1 MKLPV
6 PNGGKSILWAVVT
19 LISVV
24 FVLPNYSLAQST
36 IAFSA
41 DFETSNIRS
50 GWDWMEACCSHSMT
64 QSFDYKRTG
73 NSSLRV
79 ELRKSDGTQGGSKRA
94 ELSENNNPFPN
105 NPNLRYYA
113 FSHYLPADFKA
124 DSVQEILFQWHIKA
138 TSGITLGA
146 SPPLSLMI
154 HKGNWELGINYDST
168 DINIYRG
175 KNFRSKNFTL
185 GPWERGKWTDWVI
198 RYEYSA
204 EDDGLVQVW
213 KNQQLI
219 FEYRGKNFYK
229 GSYPPYMKMGIYKW
243 SWSDT
248 YPKTSKQSV
257 LTSRVIYVDH
267 VRFGTKDAKASDFF
281 IDPPAVPNQAPSARI
296 STTTSIQLPTN
307 SVRLDGSGS
316 SDPDGNIVKY
326 QWSQVSGPSTATLT
340 NATTAIATAG
350 GLVAGTYQFRLT
362 ITDDKG
368 ATAVANTSVVVSAA
382 AVVNKAPIAR
392 ITTTNSIQL
401 PTNSVRLDGSTS
413 SDADGNIAKYQWSQV
428 SGPSTASLTN
438 ATTSIATAASLIAG
452 TYQFRLTVTDD
463 KGATASSTSSIS
475 VAAAAIVENKK
486 PLANAGPDQS
496 YQASATSFSLNGSG
510 SSDPDGTLSA
520 FSWKQISGP
529 GTSVLATPAAAITSV
544 SNFVAG
550 TYQYELTVTD
560 NKSATDKDTVI
571 ISIIPTAVGIP
582 QNQAPKALTDGD
594 KQIRLP
600 QNSVQ
605 LDGSKSSDADGR
617 IAAYQ
622 WTQLSGP
629 STATI
634 GTPNTAGTSIQNLR
648 AGTYSFQLKVTD
660 NGGLT
665 ATAKSTVTVL
675 AAYQKPVANAGT
687 DKSLRLPISSAALDG
702 SLSSDP
708 NGLPLTY
715 TWKQIGGPTTSNIAS
730 ASSVKTTAS
739 NFVAGTY
746 QYTLT
751 VKNTANLQAVDTVQL
766 VILAPLENKAPVVV
780 IKDSMLSNS
789 PWRWQLNGSGSND
802 PDGRIQTYSWSFISG
817 PITPIISTPGQ
828 AVTEVTN
835 LIKGVY
841 KFNLAITDNQGKSS
855 VKEHSITVG
864 DTSSTNQKENLEVR
878 YWPNPVRDQLK
889 IRISGN
895 DEGYTLIRI
904 FDVNGSKLMEQVSS
918 KFGRD
923 LQLSMNVQQLR
934 YGTYFLSI
942 KVGNNPEIVR
952 KFMKL

>member
-19 LISVV
+19 MISVV
-24 FVLPNYSLAQST
+24 FVFPNYSLAQSS
-36 IAFSA
+36 IAFTA

-168 DINIYRG
+168 DINIYKG
-175 KNFRSKNFTL
+175 KNYRSKNFTL

-213 KNQQLI
+213 KNQKLI

-281 IDPPAVPNQAPSARI
+281 IDPPAVTNQSPTARI

-340 NATTAIATAG
+340 NATTATATAG

-362 ITDDKG
+362 ITDDQG
-368 ATAVANTSVVVSAA
+368 ATA
-382 AVVNKAPIAR
+382 
-392 ITTTNSIQL
+392 TTTI
-401 PTNSVRLDGSTS
+401 
-413 SDADGNIAKYQWSQV
+413 
-428 SGPSTASLTN
+428 
-438 ATTSIATAASLIAG
+438 
-452 TYQFRLTVTDD
+452 TVT
-463 KGATASSTSSIS
+463 
-475 VAAAAIVENKK
+475 VAAATVSNKI
-486 PLANAGPDQS
+486 PIANAGPNTS
-496 YQASATSFSLNGSG
+496 YQSSAASFTLNGSG
-510 SSDPDGTLSA
+510 SSDPDGSIQSYA
-520 FSWKQISGP
+520 WRQISGP
-529 GTSVLATPAAAITSV
+529 NTSVLASAASASTSV
-544 SNFVAG
+544 TQFVQG
-550 TYQYELTVTD
+550 TYQYRLTVTD
-560 NKSATDKDTVI
+560 DKGANASDTVTI
-571 ISIIPTAVGIP
+571 TIVAASAAIP
-582 QNQAPKALTDGD
+582 QNKAPIALTDGN

-605 LDGSKSSDADGR
+605 LDGSKSSDPDGR
-617 IAAYQ
+617 ISSYA
-622 WTQLSGP
+622 WTQTAGP
-629 STATI
+629 STSTI
-634 GTPNTAGTSIQNLR
+634 GTPSGSGTQVQNLR
-648 AGTYSFQLKVTD
+648 AGTYTFQLKVTD

-665 ATAKSTVTVL
+665 ATTTVSVTVL
-675 AAYQKPVANAGT
+675 AAYRNPVANAGA
-687 DKSLRLPISSAALDG
+687 DRNLQLPTNSIELDG
-702 SLSSDP
+702 SSSSDP
-708 NGLPLTY
+708 NGLAISFSWQQLS
-715 TWKQIGGPTTSNIAS
+715 GPNTSTLAS
-730 ASSVKTTAS
+730 AGNAKTLVS
-739 NFVAGTY
+739 NLVAGTY
-746 QYTLT
+746 LYRLT
-751 VKNTANLQAVDTVQL
+751 VTNSANLSAADTMKL
-766 VILAPLENKAPVVV
+766 VVLPIPENKAPVAV
-780 IKDSMLSNS
+780 IRDSMISNS
-789 PWRWQLNGSGSND
+789 PWRWALNAAGSYD
-802 PDGRIQTYSWSFISG
+802 TDGNIASYSWAYLSG
-817 PITPIISTPGQ
+817 PVTPTLLSPSG
-828 AVTEVTN
+828 AATEVTN
-835 LIKGVY
+835 LIAGAY
-841 KFNLAITDNQGKSS
+841 KFRLTITDNLGKST
-855 VKEHSITVG
+855 VKEHNLMIA
-864 DTSSTNQKENLEVR
+864 DSSATASKEVLELKF
-878 YWPNPVRDQLK
+878 WPNPVRDILK
-889 IRISGN
+889 VRITG
-895 DEGYTLIRI
+895 DAEGYTLIRI
-904 FDVNGSKLMEQVSS
+904 FDLSGNKVIEQVHS
-918 KFGRD
+918 KFGKV
-923 LQLSMNVQQLR
+923 LNLSVPVQR
-934 YGTYFLSI
+934 LSSGMYLLNI
-942 KVGNNPEIVR
+942 KVGNRPEQTE
-952 KFMKL
+952 KFIKN